1 MTEEQI
7 NFRISFDDIIV
18 IIMETRLVKLRSF
31 DCKNVKCAINQAKY
45 ITKTVDL
52 IRSVT
57 MLVGEQIGKK

>member
-1 MTEEQI
+1 MTEEQR